1 MSLEKGADSRAAD
14 RVRWRDEEEG
24 RGRRRSGSRSGLHRS
39 NSTDSLAI
47 RSIHGRAT
55 VDPSITLPIQYRT
68 VSFQIEESKGK
79 ERAELAR
86 ASEVA
91 AKGKHNCWVAVALT
105 VDLLFNNVARIADL
119 SDLEWHTITPTE
131 VTERL
136 VTSHTVGLSDPQ
148 AKRRLQEYGR
158 NAPSP
163 PKTNRFLT
171 IFGYFFKGFGGI
183 LLVGSILVFVS
194 WKPLGEPNPAI
205 ANLVGR
211 EKIKLLLF
219 LMAAFTMFQDWST
232 SRVMSSIKDMLPE
245 HCQVM
250 RDGEVAHLAA
260 EELVPGDVVLIKAG
274 NKLPADLRFIEVSP
288 DVKFDRSVLTGE
300 SRPIAATVDFTDVNY
315 LETHNIGLQG
325 THCIIG
331 SATGIVV
338 ATADRTVFGRIAT
351 LTNEPKTKM
360 TTLEREVLYFVIFIC
375 AIMFTMILAVVII
388 WAAWLRRDYP
398 NWINVPTLI
407 VDCVSVAVAFIPEGL
422 PIAITAGLTITANL
436 MRKNKIL
443 CKSLKTVETLGSVS
457 MICSDKTGT
466 LTQGKMAVSDC
477 SIGSNNLTLDELH
490 GKTSS
495 ASTEK
500 AEVAQTFGQ
509 LASLSALCNGA
520 EMDAAQADIPIEKR
534 NIFGDATDTAVL
546 RFSEIVAQGN
556 VNYFRSC
563 WQKIFEL
570 AFNSKNKF
578 MIRCFTIARH
588 EALERTLTNQD
599 AKDFKDSDVLLTIKG
614 APDVL
619 VERCSH
625 YLTPSGEI
633 VELTKEAKATFEHV
647 KDMYSSQGKRCL
659 LLARK
664 LLKGGKLEGDNP
676 DYEKSA
682 TEEAKAGLTLV
693 GFVAIV
699 DPLRPE
705 IPEVVST
712 LRGAGIRFS
721 MVTGDFA
728 LTALSIAR
736 EAGIVTCVHV
746 DNASHLER
754 SLADLASTYEDTDSE
769 KQTTPPKRGAL
780 VISGPELTTLTDHQW
795 ATLTEYEE
803 VVFARTTPEQK
814 LRIVREYQ
822 KNSVVAM
829 TGDGVNDAPSLKAA
843 DVGISMGSGS
853 DIAMEAA
860 DMVLLDSFS
869 SVVVA
874 VQYGRVVFDNL
885 KKVIAYLLPAGSF
898 SEFWPVMT
906 SVIFGLPQILSSFL
920 MIIIC
925 CFTDC
930 AAATVL
936 SYEKP
941 EADVLLRRPRNVKK
955 DRLVNWQL
963 IFHAYAIIGVTE
975 TLASFAMS
983 FWYLQRNGIPFSD
996 LWFSFG
1002 NIPSSIDPDYY
1013 NAKLSEAS
1021 SIYFVNLVVMQW
1033 FNLMAT
1039 RTRRLSIFQHPPL
1052 FNKETSNW
1060 FLFPAILFALGMAVI
1075 WLYIP
1080 SIQTVLGTSG
1090 VPVEHWFLPFTFGLF
1105 IILIDE
1111 LRRASVR
1118 RWPDGFLAKA
1128 AW

>member
-1 MSLEKGADSRAAD
+1 MSSEKAAD
-14 RVRWRDEEEG
+14 AHVAERIRWRDDEEEG
-24 RGRRRSGSRSGLHRS
+24 QVRRRSRSRTGLHRS
-39 NSTDSLAI
+39 NSNDSLAI
-47 RSIHGRAT
+47 RSIHGRT
-55 VDPSITLPIQYRT
+55 SIDPGVTLPIQYRT
-68 VSFQIEESKGK
+68 ISFQIEESKGK

-91 AKGKHNCWVAVALT
+91 AK
-105 VDLLFNNVARIADL
+105 DL
-119 SDLEWHTITPTE
+119 SDLEWHTIASHE
-131 VTERL
+131 VTSRL
-136 VTSHTVGLSDPQ
+136 VTSSTIGLSEPQ

-163 PKTNRFLT
+163 PKTNRALT

-183 LLVGSILVFVS
+183 LLISSILVFIS
-194 WKPLGEPNPAI
+194 WKPLGEPNPAV
-205 ANLVGR
+205 ANLALAIV
-211 EKIKLLLF
+211 LLVVF
-219 LMAAFTMFQDWST
+219 FIQAAFTMFQDWST

-245 HCQVM
+245 HCQVI
-250 RDGEVAHLAA
+250 RDSQVADLAA
-260 EELVPGDVVLIKAG
+260 EELVPGDVVLVKAG

-288 DVKFDRSVLTGE
+288 DIKFDRSVLTGE
-300 SRPIAATVDFTDVNY
+300 SRPIAGTVDCTDNNY

-338 ATADRTVFGRIAT
+338 ATGDRTVFGRIAT
-351 LTNEPKTKM
+351 LTNEPKTQM
-360 TTLEREVLYFVIFIC
+360 TTLEKEVLHFVLFIC
-375 AIMFTMILAVVII
+375 AIMLTMIIIVIVV
-388 WAAWLRRDYP
+388 WAAWLRKDHP
-398 NWINVPTLI
+398 DWINVPTLI
-407 VDCVSVAVAFIPEGL
+407 VDCVSIAVAFIPEGL

-443 CKSLKTVETLGSVS
+443 CKSLKTVETLGAVS

-477 SIGSNNLTLDELH
+477 SIGSNNLSVEELR
-490 GKTSS
+490 KSMASDDNSS
-495 ASTEK
+495 K
-500 AEVAQTFGQ
+500 DAESVRVFGQ

-520 EMDAAQADIPIEKR
+520 EMDAAQADVPIEKR

-546 RFSEIVAQGN
+546 RFSEILAPGN

-563 WQKIFEL
+563 WKKVFEL

-578 MIRCFTIARH
+578 MIRCFAISRH
-588 EALERTLTNQD
+588 EALDRTLTPQD
-599 AKDFKDSDVLLTIKG
+599 ATDFEDNDLLLTIKG

-619 VERCSH
+619 IERCSH
-625 YLTPSGEI
+625 FLAPSGE
-633 VELTKEAKATFEHV
+633 VAELTQEAKATFEHI
-647 KDMYSSQGKRCL
+647 KNMYSSQGKRCL

-664 LLKGGKLEGDNP
+664 MLKAAQIPGENP
-676 DYEKSA
+676 DYEKL
-682 TEEAKAGLTLV
+682 TMEEAKTGITLV
-693 GFVAIV
+693 GFVAII

-736 EAGIVTCVHV
+736 DAGIVTSLHV
-746 DNASHLER
+746 DSVAQLER
-754 SLADLASTYEDTDSE
+754 TAPEIEIPSDDHEVE
-769 KQTTPPKRGAL
+769 KQISPSSSSPLSPRGAL

-795 ATLTEYEE
+795 TTLTEYEE

-936 SYEKP
+936 SYEQP
-941 EADVLLRRPRNVKK
+941 EADVLLRRPRNIKK

-963 IFHAYAIIGVTE
+963 MFHAYAIIGVTE

-1002 NIPSSIDPDYY
+1002 NIPASIDPDYY
-1013 NAKLSEAS
+1013 TQKLNEAS

-1039 RTRRLSIFQHPPL
+1039 RTRRLSILQHPPL
-1052 FNKETSNW
+1052 FNKATANW
-1060 FLFPAILFALGMAVI
+1060 YLFPAILFALCMAII

-1080 SIQTVLGTSG
+1080 AIQTALGTAA
-1090 VPVEHWFLPFTFGLF
+1090 VPVEYWFLPFTFGLF

-1111 LRRASVR
+1111 LRRAWVR
-1118 RWPDGFLAKA
+1118 RWPEGYIAKA

>member
-1 MSLEKGADSRAAD
+1 MSPGKAAD
-14 RVRWRDEEEG
+14 LQTTERIRWRDEEEG
-24 RGRRRSGSRSGLHRS
+24 HGRRRSRSRTGLHRS
-39 NSTDSLAI
+39 NSTGSLAI
-47 RSIHGRAT
+47 RSIHGRAS
-55 VDPSITLPIQYRT
+55 VDPGVTLPIQYRT

-91 AKGKHNCWVAVALT
+91 AK
-105 VDLLFNNVARIADL
+105 DL
-119 SDLEWHTITPTE
+119 SDLEWHTIAPGE
-131 VTERL
+131 VTARL
-136 VTSHTVGLSDPQ
+136 VTSPTVGLSDPQ
-148 AKRRLQEYGR
+148 AKRRLQEYGK

-163 PKTNRFLT
+163 PKTNRALT
-171 IFGYFFKGFGGI
+171 IFGYFFKGFGSI

-194 WKPLGEPNPAI
+194 WKPLGEPNPAV
-205 ANLVGR
+205 ANLALAIV
-211 EKIKLLLF
+211 LLAVF
-219 LMAAFTMFQDWST
+219 FIQAAFTMFQDWST

-250 RDGEVAHLAA
+250 RDGQVAELAA
-260 EELVPGDVVLIKAG
+260 EDLVPGDVVLVKAG
-274 NKLPADLRFIEVSP
+274 NKLPADVRFIEVSP
-288 DVKFDRSVLTGE
+288 ETKFDRSVLTGE
-300 SRPIAATVDFTDVNY
+300 SRPIAATVDSSDENY

-331 SATGIVV
+331 SATGVVV

-351 LTNEPKTKM
+351 LTNEPKTQM
-360 TTLEREVLYFVIFIC
+360 TTLEREVLYFVVFIC
-375 AIMFTMILAVVII
+375 AIMLTMIIAVVVI
-388 WAAWLRRDYP
+388 WAVWLRRDHP

-407 VDCVSVAVAFIPEGL
+407 VNCVSIAVAFIPEGL

-436 MRKNKIL
+436 MRKNKVL

-457 MICSDKTGT
+457 VICSDKTGT

-477 SIGSNNLTLDELH
+477 SIGSNNLTLDELREAM
-490 GKTSS
+490 
-495 ASTEK
+495 ASKNTEK
-500 AEVAQTFGQ
+500 LDVAHTFGQ

-520 EMDAAQADIPIEKR
+520 EMDAAQADIPVEKR

-563 WQKIFEL
+563 WKKVFEL

-578 MIRCFTIARH
+578 MIRCFAIARH
-588 EALERTLTNQD
+588 EALDRTLTNQD
-599 AKDFKDSDVLLTIKG
+599 ATEFRDNDLLLTVKG

-619 VERCSH
+619 IERCSH
-625 YLTPSGEI
+625 YLAPSGEV

-647 KDMYSSQGKRCL
+647 KNMYSSQGKRCL

-664 LLKGGKLEGDNP
+664 ILQGGATLEGEDP
-676 DYEKSA
+676 GYEKKA
-682 TEEAKAGLTLV
+682 IEEAKTGITLV

-699 DPLRPE
+699 DPLRTE

-746 DNASHLER
+746 DGVAQLER
-754 SLADLASTYEDTDSE
+754 GPLDDGSTSGDTDVE
-769 KQTTPPKRGAL
+769 KQVTASSGRGAL

-795 ATLTEYEE
+795 TTLTEYEE

-983 FWYLQRNGIPFSD
+983 FWYLQRNGILFSD

-1002 NIPSSIDPDYY
+1002 VIPSNIDPDYY
-1013 NAKLSEAS
+1013 TAKLNEAS

-1039 RTRRLSIFQHPPL
+1039 RTRRLSILQHPPL

-1060 FLFPAILFALGMAVI
+1060 YLFPAILFALGMAAI

-1105 IILIDE
+1105 IILVDE
-1111 LRRASVR
+1111 LRRAWVR
-1118 RWPDGFLAKA
+1118 RCPEGLVAKA

>member
-1 MSLEKGADSRAAD
+1 MSPEKAAD
-14 RVRWRDEEEG
+14 LQVTERIRWRDEEEG
-24 RGRRRSGSRSGLHRS
+24 HGRRRSRSRTGLHRS
-39 NSTDSLAI
+39 NSTGSLAI
-47 RSIHGRAT
+47 RSIHGRAS
-55 VDPSITLPIQYRT
+55 VDPGVTLPIQYRT

-91 AKGKHNCWVAVALT
+91 AK
-105 VDLLFNNVARIADL
+105 DL
-119 SDLEWHTITPTE
+119 SDLEWHTISPGE
-131 VTERL
+131 VTARL
-136 VTSHTVGLSDPQ
+136 VTSPTVGLSDPQ
-148 AKRRLQEYGR
+148 AKRRLQEYGK

-163 PKTNRFLT
+163 PKTNRALK
-171 IFGYFFKGFGGI
+171 IFGYFFKGFGSI

-194 WKPLGEPNPAI
+194 WKPLGEPNPAV
-205 ANLVGR
+205 ANLALAIV
-211 EKIKLLLF
+211 LLAVF
-219 LMAAFTMFQDWST
+219 FIQAAFTMFQDWST

-250 RDGEVAHLAA
+250 RDGQVAELAA
-260 EELVPGDVVLIKAG
+260 EDLVPGDVVLIKAG
-274 NKLPADLRFIEVSP
+274 DKLPADMRFIEVSP
-288 DVKFDRSVLTGE
+288 ETKFDRSVLTGE
-300 SRPIAATVDFTDVNY
+300 SRPIAATVDSSDENY

-331 SATGIVV
+331 SATGVVV

-351 LTNEPKTKM
+351 LTNEPKTQM
-360 TTLEREVLYFVIFIC
+360 TTLEREVLYFVVFVC
-375 AIMFTMILAVVII
+375 AIMLTMIIAVVVI
-388 WAAWLRRDYP
+388 WAVWLRRDHP

-407 VDCVSVAVAFIPEGL
+407 VNCVSIAVAFIPEGL

-436 MRKNKIL
+436 MRKNKVL

-457 MICSDKTGT
+457 VICSDKTGT

-477 SIGSNNLTLDELH
+477 SIGSNNLTLDELREAM
-490 GKTSS
+490 
-495 ASTEK
+495 ASKNTEK
-500 AEVAQTFGQ
+500 LDIAHTFGQ

-520 EMDAAQADIPIEKR
+520 EMDAAQAHVPVEKR

-563 WQKIFEL
+563 WKRVFEL

-578 MIRCFTIARH
+578 MIRCFAIARH
-588 EALERTLTNQD
+588 EALGRTLTNQD
-599 AKDFKDSDVLLTIKG
+599 ATEFRDNDLLLTVKG

-619 VERCSH
+619 IERCSH
-625 YLTPSGEI
+625 YLAPSGEV

-647 KDMYSSQGKRCL
+647 KNMYSSQGKRCL

-664 LLKGGKLEGDNP
+664 ILKSGATLEGEDP
-676 DYEKSA
+676 GYEKKA
-682 TEEAKAGLTLV
+682 IEEAKTGITLV

-705 IPEVVST
+705 IPE
-712 LRGAGIRFS
+712 
-721 MVTGDFA
+721 VTGDFA

-746 DNASHLER
+746 DGAAQLER
-754 SLADLASTYEDTDSE
+754 SPLEDGSTSGDTDVE
-769 KQTTPPKRGAL
+769 KQVTASPGRGAL

-795 ATLTEYEE
+795 TTLTEYEE

-983 FWYLQRNGIPFSD
+983 FWYLQRNGILFSD

-1002 NIPSSIDPDYY
+1002 VIPSNIDPDYY
-1013 NAKLSEAS
+1013 TAKLNEAS

-1039 RTRRLSIFQHPPL
+1039 RTRRLSILQHPPL

-1060 FLFPAILFALGMAVI
+1060 YLFPAILFALGMAAI

-1111 LRRASVR
+1111 SRRAWVR
-1118 RWPDGFLAKA
+1118 RWPEGLLAKA

>member
-1 MSLEKGADSRAAD
+1 MSSEKAAD
-14 RVRWRDEEEG
+14 VHVAAERIRWRDDEEEG
-24 RGRRRSGSRSGLHRS
+24 QLSRTSRSRTALHRS

-47 RSIHGRAT
+47 RSVHGRASI
-55 VDPSITLPIQYRT
+55 DPGVTLPIQYRT

-91 AKGKHNCWVAVALT
+91 AK
-105 VDLLFNNVARIADL
+105 DL
-119 SDLEWHTITPTE
+119 SDLEWHAISPHE
-131 VTERL
+131 VAARL
-136 VTSHTVGLSDPQ
+136 VTSPTVGLSEPQ
-148 AKRRLQEYGR
+148 AKRRLQEYGK

-163 PKTNRFLT
+163 PKTNRFWT

-183 LLVGSILVFVS
+183 LLIGSILVFVS
-194 WKPLGEPNPAI
+194 WKPLGEPNPAV
-205 ANLVGR
+205 ANLALAIV
-211 EKIKLLLF
+211 LLAVF
-219 LMAAFTMFQDWST
+219 FIQAAFAMFQDWST

-245 HCQVM
+245 HCQVI
-250 RDGEVAHLAA
+250 RDGQMAVIAA
-260 EELVPGDVVLIKAG
+260 EELVPGDVVLVKAG
-274 NKLPADLRFIEVSP
+274 SKLPADLRFIEVSP
-288 DVKFDRSVLTGE
+288 DIKFDRSVLTGE
-300 SRPIAATVDFTDVNY
+300 SRPIPATVDSTDVNY

-338 ATADRTVFGRIAT
+338 ATANRTVFGRIAT

-360 TTLEREVLYFVIFIC
+360 TTLEREVLYFVSIIC
-375 AIMFTMILAVVII
+375 GIMFAMIVVVVVVWYATIEKHLVI
-388 WAAWLRRDYP
+388 SVPSTPSAAWLRQDHP

-443 CKSLKTVETLGSVS
+443 CKSLNTVETLGAVS

-466 LTQGKMAVSDC
+466 LTQGKMTVSDC
-477 SIGSNNLTLDELH
+477 SVGSKILTVDELRRNM
-490 GKTSS
+490 
-495 ASTEK
+495 ASDNDDNNNNNTEK
-500 AEVAQTFGQ
+500 QDDAVHAFGQ

-520 EMDAAQADIPIEKR
+520 ELDASQADIPIEKR

-546 RFSEIVAQGN
+546 RFSELVSHGN

-563 WQKIFEL
+563 WKRVFEL

-578 MIRCFTIARH
+578 MIRCFTISRQ
-588 EALERTLTNQD
+588 EALGRTLTQQN
-599 AKDFKDSDVLLTIKG
+599 ASGFKDDDLLLTIKG

-619 VERCSH
+619 IERCSH
-625 YLTPSGEI
+625 YLMPSGE
-633 VELTKEAKATFEHV
+633 VAELTREAKATFEHV

-664 LLKGGKLEGDNP
+664 ILKGAQIQGENP
-676 DYEKSA
+676 DYEKTA
-682 TEEAKAGLTLV
+682 MDEAKSGITLV

-736 EAGIVTCVHV
+736 EAGIITCVQV
-746 DNASHLER
+746 DSVAQLER
-754 SLADLASTYEDTDSE
+754 NPPENGSISDDGDKE
-769 KQTTPPKRGAL
+769 KAITTTSRRGAL
-780 VISGPELTTLTDHQW
+780 VISGPELTALTDHQW

-885 KKVIAYLLPAGSF
+885 KKVIAYLLPAGTF

-906 SVIFGLPQILSSFL
+906 SVLFGLPQILSSFL
-920 MIIIC
+920 MIII
-925 CFTDC
+925 
-930 AAATVL
+930 
-936 SYEKP
+936 
-941 EADVLLRRPRNVKK
+941 
-955 DRLVNWQL
+955 WQ
-963 IFHAYAIIGVTE
+963 H
-975 TLASFAMS
+975 
-983 FWYLQRNGIPFSD
+983 
-996 LWFSFG
+996 
-1002 NIPSSIDPDYY
+1002 
-1013 NAKLSEAS
+1013 
-1021 SIYFVNLVVMQW
+1021 
-1033 FNLMAT
+1033 
-1039 RTRRLSIFQHPPL
+1039 
-1052 FNKETSNW
+1052 
-1060 FLFPAILFALGMAVI
+1060 
-1075 WLYIP
+1075 
-1080 SIQTVLGTSG
+1080 
-1090 VPVEHWFLPFTFGLF
+1090 
-1105 IILIDE
+1105 
-1111 LRRASVR
+1111 
-1118 RWPDGFLAKA
+1118 
-1128 AW
+1128 